1 MFTNHALENPTCGVT
16 VVKEVKVTRKN
27 VKGKEVNS
35 SKIHIPKP
43 ITGILYVVN
52 SKLL

>member
-1 MFTNHALENPTCGVT
+1 MFTNHALEHQHVWSDCYKRGENYPQEC
-16 VVKEVKVTRKN
+16 
-27 VKGKEVNS
+27 KGKKDNS

-43 ITGILYVVN
+43 ITGLLCVVN